1 MIFTIIKGALT
12 SPPNTATVNWF
23 VLKHVV
29 EASPKQMYSINKIE
43 GNNARPI
50 QGQFGR
56 VVD

>member
-1 MIFTIIKGALT
+1 
-12 SPPNTATVNWF
+12 VNWF

-43 GNNARPI
+43 GNNARHI
-50 QGQFGR
+50 QGQYGR